1 MLPKLKTPTY
11 EVNLI
16 STGES
21 VKFRPFLVGEQKI
34 FLMAAESKDVKD
46 TINAIKQ
53 VLKNCILDK
62 NIDIETLPTFDLEYL
77 FLQLRARSVGE
88 ISELRYT
95 CNNRVLTESGEEK
108 VCGGIIKMDIN
119 LLDIQ
124 PITSPEHNN
133 KIMLTDELG
142 VVLKYPT
149 LNMLQKLNIQS
160 ETDILKIVSS
170 CIDYIF
176 DKDQIYYA
184 KDSSPKELEEFIDSM
199 QQNDL
204 DKIKQ
209 FFQTMPKLAK
219 QLDFKCNKCGYEE
232 DITIEGVQNFFS

>member
-16 STGES
+16 STGKP

-34 FLMAAESKDVKD
+34 FLMAAESKEVKD

-62 NIDIETLPTFDLEYL
+62 TIDVETLPTFDLEYL

-95 CNNRVLTESGEEK
+95 CNNK
-108 VCGGIIKMDIN
+108 VDDKICGNIIKIDVN
-119 LLDIQ
+119 LLDIK
-124 PITSPEHNN
+124 PIISNEHAD

-149 LNMLQKLNIQS
+149 ISMLERLNINS
-160 ETDILKIVSS
+160 ESDILKIVVS

-184 KDSSPKELEEFIDSM
+184 KDSTTKELEEFIDSM
-199 QQNDL
+199 QQSDL
-204 DKIKQ
+204 EKVKE
-209 FFQTMPKLAK
+209 FFQTMPKLTEK
-219 QLDFKCNKCGYEE
+219 IDFKCSKCGYTEQI
-232 DITIEGVQNFFS
+232 DIEGIQNFLS